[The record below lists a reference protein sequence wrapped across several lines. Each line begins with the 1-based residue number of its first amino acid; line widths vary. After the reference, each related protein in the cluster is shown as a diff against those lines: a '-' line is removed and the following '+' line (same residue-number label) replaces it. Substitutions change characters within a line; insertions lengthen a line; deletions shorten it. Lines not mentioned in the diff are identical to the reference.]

1 MQNRKKIA
9 AIASAL
15 AVAIGLTAVG
25 SYAYFVETHR
35 DSATGKAGEVEIA
48 PEDISINSARL
59 YVTKNGYEFD
69 TNQYKVGGQL
79 NGASGWYPVNSTTTE
94 NIFVPFVWIDHRCD
108 GTEESKGT
116 IQNQEDGSFK
126 CDNCN
131 KTWTTRKD
139 MFRHVSS
146 KIDPNNSNSKTWGHS
161 KLTYNSYFRTSD
173 GKVVYCADA
182 GKKEPDSTSMEMS
195 EEINDVIKRI
205 LIMGYPNKTISDE
218 QYSDLKNLDNS
229 DLERATQ
236 QAIYIAEGTFYNK
249 DGSLKNTATTEEY
262 INKNYIVYPYEIV
275 SNPSI
280 ENYNKAVNKTEEF
293 KTAIHR
299 MLEYANDESIDVQ
312 DFSFNCSLLD
322 IQMVEGG
329 RLFGPYNIETNITS
343 DINLS
348 STIDGVEFRNLAGE
362 TITSI
367 NGSNQFYA
375 FVPTNVNA
383 EIDITAEAPGV
394 TVIPSYYYGNG
405 DMTVQKMLIAS
416 PVPAKVTAHIGTV
429 KELMPGDVIDISWVV
444 ENKANKAVVTRN
456 KVYVWWE
463 DEDSPY
469 SNAIENTH
477 IYQQNVDSKKI
488 MEQMWNETLTESD
501 LLKEAGEV
509 HTFSFDGD
517 KDGTPEEHIGYEFT
531 MYGDWLDGV
540 GDGAEIFRPGTTD
553 IHYGQGTDGEKD
565 YNSLY
570 DDNSYTTDTVS
581 FKLGFSPYANIHT
594 SGKNLRISVIT
605 EAIQWQNTIDEE
617 FDTLDWSVIGRTDF

>member
-69 TNQYKVGGQL
+69 TDRYDNFNESTGQPESSNWKPVGS
-79 NGASGWYPVNSTTTE
+79 NENDNSFPIYTAIGHKCDGE
-94 NIFVPFVWIDHRCD
+94 NIS
-108 GTEESKGT
+108 GNMT
-116 IQNQEDGSFK
+116 IYKQEDDTFK
-126 CDNCN
+126 CDKCGHEWPSRDNL
-131 KTWTTRKD
+131 
-139 MFRHVSS
+139 FRD
-146 KIDPNNSNSKTWGHS
+146 ILNSKNG
-161 KLTYNSYFRTSD
+161 KLRWLFPNYFRTDD

-182 GKKEPDSTSMEMS
+182 GKKNPSKNNMEMT
-195 EEINDVIKRI
+195 EAIDKKIRRI
-205 LIMGYPNKTISDE
+205 LQMGYPNKTSKDEIFSDCDGLE
-218 QYSDLKNLDNS
+218 DR
-229 DLERATQ
+229 DLEYATQ
-236 QAIYIAEGTFYNK
+236 QAIYIAEGTAYNE
-249 DGSLKNTATTEEY
+249 DGSYNANGVNSEQIINSYY
-262 INKNYIVYPYEIV
+262 IIYPYDLL
-275 SNPSI
+275 
-280 ENYNKAVNKTEEF
+280 KQTE
-293 KTAIHR
+293 KDTIAKKRDVAIKKAIHKL
-299 MLEYANDESIDVQ
+299 LEYANDESIDVQ

-553 IHYGQGTDGEKD
+553 IHYGQGADGEKD